1 MVDFSCWIAIPVV
14 LTIVIIGGG
23 IRNKLASKKDNSDIS
38 PIIDAISETF
48 HILALLLA
56 VVLVWIL
63 FFIISFFGRSR
74 SC

>member
-1 MVDFSCWIAIPVV
+1 MIDFSCWIAIPVV
-14 LTIVIIGGG
+14 LTIAIIGGG
-23 IRNKLASKKDNSDIS
+23 ILNKLASKKDNSDIS

-63 FFIISFFGRSR
+63 FFIISFFWQV
-74 SC
+74 